1 MAKRRL
7 TALALVVIGGAALTG
22 CGSSSTTPP
31 ANTNGSPTS
40 PTSTTVAPV
49 TTSGNG
55 RYGY

>member
-22 CGSSSTTPP
+22 CGSKSTSPT
-31 ANTNGSPTS
+31 ANTGGGS

-49 TTSGNG
+49 TTSGG
-55 RYGY
+55 GGGYGY